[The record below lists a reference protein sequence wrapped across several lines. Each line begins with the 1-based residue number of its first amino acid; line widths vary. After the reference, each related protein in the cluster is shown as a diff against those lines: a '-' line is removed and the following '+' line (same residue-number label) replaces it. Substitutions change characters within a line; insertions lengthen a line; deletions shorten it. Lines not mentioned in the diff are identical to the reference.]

1 MLGDVN
7 NLSFFKRIVDN
18 AQLCFAFT
26 PQANFSTHNLNF
38 YQMKAMES
46 DPEYFLKSFILW
58 RLFTGISQQLNLLVL
73 FAAYSTHS
81 GFVAQFKRGQI
92 LELLFEILWF
102 LPINPF
108 TLPIFD
114 PSPQKNWDVIY
125 GPLLGLILTWAW
137 YLHTWMYY
145 VYECILEPFQNWSS
159 YWAIMIVDFLK
170 SQKVSIRNGYEEN
183 TSKLKFLSY
192 LKLKSETSILLLL

>member
-1 MLGDVN
+1 MLIFNYGSTYFSKKVVLTKFISGCRMVWDFICGTSWSAVLPN
-7 NLSFFKRIVDN
+7 WCCLLFITVLSGYP
-18 AQLCFAFT
+18 CFT

-38 YQMKAMES
+38 YQMKAMGS
-46 DPEYFLKSFILW
+46 DPGYFLKSFILW
-58 RLFTGISQQLNLLVL
+58 WLFTGILQQLNLLVL

-125 GPLLGLILTWAW
+125 GPLLGLILT
-137 YLHTWMYY
+137 
-145 VYECILEPFQNWSS
+145 
-159 YWAIMIVDFLK
+159 
-170 SQKVSIRNGYEEN
+170 
-183 TSKLKFLSY
+183 
-192 LKLKSETSILLLL
+192 